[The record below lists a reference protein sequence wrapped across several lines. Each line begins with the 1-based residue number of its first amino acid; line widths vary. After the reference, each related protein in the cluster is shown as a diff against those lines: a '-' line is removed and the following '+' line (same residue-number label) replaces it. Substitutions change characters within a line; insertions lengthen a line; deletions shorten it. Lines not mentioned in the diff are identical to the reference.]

1 MYNSSNF
8 WTHEDEGKN
17 RMMKSLTP
25 VKKKVIHEV
34 YIIESQFCHQ
44 WYAIHGDFYYAL
56 MRPTWHCGWKKRD
69 VRSVMHT
76 IRLNA
81 FLLLRREC
89 IVSAHRC
96 TVKRKRSFDSIFL
109 SILDEARLNRN
120 IPYKIIRWKI
130 TFVWILKQDEDRR
143 KFNRY
148 YPFFNQFLKRVI
160 RFFSLDDRFN
170 DSNLQRNGRIIFF
183 FFHTYD
189 HTYIFLIYDDKVA
202 WIHQR
207 LIIIYDKVER
217 IRDNEREGKR
227 FATPFIS
234 NGVVVKMFSFEIFT
248 NLDSSRRVHFH
259 EVD

>member
-1 MYNSSNF
+1 
-8 WTHEDEGKN
+8 
-17 RMMKSLTP
+17 
-25 VKKKVIHEV
+25 
-34 YIIESQFCHQ
+34 
-44 WYAIHGDFYYAL
+44 

-76 IRLNA
+76 IHLNA

-202 WIHQR
+202 
-207 LIIIYDKVER
+207 
-217 IRDNEREGKR
+217 
-227 FATPFIS
+227 
-234 NGVVVKMFSFEIFT
+234 
-248 NLDSSRRVHFH
+248 
-259 EVD
+259 